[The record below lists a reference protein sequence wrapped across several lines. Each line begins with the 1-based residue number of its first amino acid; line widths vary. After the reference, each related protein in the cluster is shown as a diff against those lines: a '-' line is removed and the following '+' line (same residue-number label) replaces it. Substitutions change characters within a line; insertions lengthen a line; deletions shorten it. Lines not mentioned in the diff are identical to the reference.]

1 MPAPATRRATPDDIP
16 VLVALMREFYAE
28 SDFPLPEEAAAEAF
42 AGLLADERLGRLWL
56 IEHLGEPAGYVALT
70 VGYSMEYG
78 GLRGFVYDLFVRA
91 AHRGRGLA
99 AASLAE
105 VAAECEELEV
115 RALLVEVGPENDVAR
130 RVYARAGLEDTGRV
144 VMARALAPP
153 THERAD

>member
-1 MPAPATRRATPDDIP
+1 MPAPATRRATDDDIP

-28 SDFPLPEEAAAEAF
+28 SDYPLPEEAAAQAF

-70 VGYSMEYG
+70 VGYSMEFG
-78 GLRGFVYDLFVRA
+78 GLRGFVDDLFVRA

-99 AASLAE
+99 SAALEE
-105 VAAECEELEV
+105 VLDECEAMDV
-115 RALLVEVGPENDVAR
+115 RALLVEVGPDDDVAR

-144 VMARALAPP
+144 VMARPLAPA